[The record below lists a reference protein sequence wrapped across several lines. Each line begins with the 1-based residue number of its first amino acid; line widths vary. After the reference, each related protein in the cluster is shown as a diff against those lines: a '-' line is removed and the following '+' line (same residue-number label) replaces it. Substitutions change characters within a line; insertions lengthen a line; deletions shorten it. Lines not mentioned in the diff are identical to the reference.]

1 MACRPYLKRERIE
14 SVLTNPLRTEVQ
26 ANGRIRRWTLL
37 QDVGKYLRVVTEANG
52 ETVHHAFFDCRSGPE
67 SQEGV
72 GTWLFNTIQTRI
84 CCTSSLPTG

>member
-1 MACRPYLKRERIE
+1 MACRPYLTREGIE

-26 ANGRIRRWTLL
+26 ANGRIRRRTLL

-84 CCTSSLPTG
+84 CFTSNLPTG